1 MGFWLEYPVVKCAW
15 NSGART
21 IADPNSGAKTDVGV
35 RGETLLSVVRLC
47 GELTSDGGEAVTLG
61 VG

>member
-1 MGFWLEYPVVKCAW
+1 M
-15 NSGART
+15 
-21 IADPNSGAKTDVGV
+21 IAGPNSGANIDIGV

-47 GELTSDGGEAVTLG
+47 GELTSDGGEAETLG